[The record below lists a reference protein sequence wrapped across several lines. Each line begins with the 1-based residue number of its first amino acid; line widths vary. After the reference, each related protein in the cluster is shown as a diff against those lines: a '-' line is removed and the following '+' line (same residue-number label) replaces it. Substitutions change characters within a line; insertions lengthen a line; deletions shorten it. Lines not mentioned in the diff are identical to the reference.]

1 MMLSR
6 IAENLFWLGR
16 YIERAEYTSRIL
28 EVNIQLLVDDLS
40 ADQKASAKALFVAM
54 GNDEMSERLLPQG
67 PPTGTDAV
75 LDAFCYDPDSP
86 VSIVAAMANGRENAR
101 RIRET
106 ISVELWESINTTYH
120 AITGPTFRSLR
131 PMVAFREVRERATV
145 VFGTADH
152 TMIHDDGW
160 NFLYLGRMLERV
172 DMTARLISVAAVNPL
187 SPVGWSNALRA
198 CGAHHAYVRAF
209 GGDAVGAESA
219 AFLLLHHQFPRS
231 VVYAMSE
238 AEFALD
244 QLHAKPRTMLVED
257 PAALLLGRA
266 LSDIEYQDHDQLL
279 DHLGERMV
287 TLQEACAA
295 ASDAIR
301 ERYFEGANAEQ
312 WYGGVQ

>member
-16 YIERAEYTSRIL
+16 YVERAEYTSRIL
-28 EVNIQLLVDDLS
+28 EVHMQLLVDDLS
-40 ADQKASAKALFVAM
+40 ADERASARALFVAM
-54 GNDEMSERLLPQG
+54 GTEDELAEAPL
-67 PPTGTDAV
+67 DAVQV
-75 LDAFCYDPDSP
+75 LDAFCYDPGSP
-86 VSIVAAMANGRENAR
+86 GSIVAAMANGRENAR

-120 AITGPTFRSLR
+120 AITGRAFRSLR

-145 VFGTADH
+145 IFGIADH

-172 DMTARLISVAAVNPL
+172 DMTARLISVAAVNTI
-187 SPVGWSNALRA
+187 SQVNWSNALRA

-231 VVYAMSE
+231 VVYALTE
-238 AEFALD
+238 AEEALRE
-244 QLHAKPRTMLVED
+244 LHATPRTMLIED

-266 LSDIEYQDHDQLL
+266 HSDIEYQDHDEVL
-279 DHLGERMV
+279 DHLGERMAR
-287 TLQEACAA
+287 LQESCAA
-295 ASDAIR
+295 ASDAIK
-301 ERYFEGANAEQ
+301 ERYFDGSDAEQ
-312 WYGGVQ
+312 WYGGIQ